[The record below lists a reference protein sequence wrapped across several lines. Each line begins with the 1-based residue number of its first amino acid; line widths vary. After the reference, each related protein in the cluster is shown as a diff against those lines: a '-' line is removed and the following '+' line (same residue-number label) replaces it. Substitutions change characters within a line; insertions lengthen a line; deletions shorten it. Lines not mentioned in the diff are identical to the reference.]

1 VSQACGSISG
11 LHQILANKSKSL
23 YETQVLEIPIPT
35 FCYMEERKKE
45 RKNSAVHQNSFTSK
59 YFIMESSFRLVAINF
74 PLGYIERE
82 VTEQS

>member
-35 FCYMEERKKE
+35 FCYMEERKKK
-45 RKNSAVHQNSFTSK
+45 RTAQFTK
-59 YFIMESSFRLVAINF
+59 IRLPANILSWNLVSGWWLSIF
-74 PLGYIERE
+74 PWGI
-82 VTEQS
+82 